1 MYMITRLQMFM
12 QTHISMNM
20 TKVIEPKQKFFSSI
34 KSYNKYY
41 TLDILYIFVY
51 LVYSV
56 NFL

>member
-1 MYMITRLQMFM
+1 M

-20 TKVIEPKQKFFSSI
+20 AKAIEPKQKFLSSI
-34 KSYNKYY
+34 KSCNKCY

-51 LVYSV
+51 LVYSL

>member
-20 TKVIEPKQKFFSSI
+20 TKVIEPKQKFLSSI
-34 KSYNKYY
+34 KSCNKYY
-41 TLDILYIFVY
+41 TLDILYIFAY
-51 LVYSV
+51 LVYSL